1 MSRNILLVTNA
12 SRESAVDAFW
22 EAAKL
27 LQEHGLTPISIEE
40 DFQEMTKTGTELEV
54 YKDQDIELALVLGG
68 DGTILRAAESLRG
81 HNVPILGLNLGH
93 VGFMAEAEREDMPEI
108 ISRIAQKNYS
118 TSSRMALEVE
128 VYSGKDKVFSSWA
141 LNDVALE
148 KSSREKILEV
158 AIEVDSRPIS
168 SFGCDGVVFSTP
180 TGSTAYNFSAGGPIV
195 WPDVEALLVVPLSAH
210 ALFSRPLVV
219 DRNSR
224 LAVEVLNRNAG
235 HGVIFCDG
243 RRTFELAPGSR
254 VEVFKSAVP
263 VQLAVFE
270 DRPFA
275 DRLVKKFNLPVAGW
289 RGPDS

>member
-1 MSRNILLVTNA
+1 MTRNILLVTNA
-12 SRESAVDAFW
+12 SRDAAIDAFW
-22 EAAKL
+22 RAADFL
-27 LQEHGLTPISIEE
+27 REHGLTPISIEE
-40 DFQEMTKTGTELEV
+40 DFSEMTKTGSEMEV
-54 YKDQDIELALVLGG
+54 YKDQQIELALVLGG

-81 HNVPILGLNLGH
+81 HKVPILGLNLGH
-93 VGFMAEAEREDMPEI
+93 VGFMAEGEIEDMPEI
-108 ISRIAQKNYS
+108 ISRIASKDYS

-128 VYSGKDKVFSSWA
+128 VWQGKEKVFSSWA

-148 KSSREKILEV
+148 KSSRERMLEV

-224 LAVEVLNRNAG
+224 LAVEVLNRNTG

-243 RRTFELAPGSR
+243 RRTFELTPGSR
-254 VEVFKSAVP
+254 VVVYKSPTP
-263 VQLAVFE
+263 VELAVFE

-289 RGPDS
+289 RGPDR

>member
-1 MSRNILLVTNA
+1 MARNILLVTNA
-12 SRESAVDAFW
+12 SREAAISAFW
-22 EAAKL
+22 RAAEL
-27 LQEHGLTPISIEE
+27 LAEHGLNPISIEE
-40 DFQEMTKTGTELEV
+40 DFSEMTKTGSEMEV
-54 YKDQDIELALVLGG
+54 YKDQQIELALVLGG

-81 HNVPILGLNLGH
+81 HKVPILGLNLGH
-93 VGFMAEAEREDMPEI
+93 VGFMAEGEIEDMPEI
-108 ISRIAQKNYS
+108 ISRIASKDYS

-128 VYSGKDKVFSSWA
+128 VWQGKDKVFSSWA

-148 KSSREKILEV
+148 KSSRERMLEV

-224 LAVEVLNRNAG
+224 LAVEVLSRNTG

-243 RRTFELAPGSR
+243 RRTFELTPGSR
-254 VEVFKSAVP
+254 VVVYKSPTP
-263 VQLAVFE
+263 VELAVFE

-289 RGPDS
+289 RGPDR

>member
-1 MSRNILLVTNA
+1 MTRNILLVTNA
-12 SRESAVDAFW
+12 SRDSAIDAFW
-22 EAAKL
+22 LAADL
-27 LQEHGLTPISIEE
+27 LREHGLRPISIEE
-40 DFQEMTKTGTELEV
+40 DFSEMTKTGAEMEV
-54 YKDQDIELALVLGG
+54 YKDQQIELALVLGG

-81 HNVPILGLNLGH
+81 HKVPILGLNLGH
-93 VGFMAEAEREDMPEI
+93 VGFMAEGEIEDMPEI
-108 ISRIAQKNYS
+108 ISRISSKDYS

-128 VYSGKDKVFSSWA
+128 VWQGREKVFSSWA

-148 KSSREKILEV
+148 KSSRERMLEV

-224 LAVEVLNRNAG
+224 LAVEVLNRNTG

-243 RRTFELAPGSR
+243 RRTFELTPGSR
-254 VEVFKSAVP
+254 VVVYKSPTP
-263 VQLAVFE
+263 VELAVFE

-289 RGPDS
+289 RGPDR

>member
-12 SRESAVDAFW
+12 SRDSAIDAFW
-22 EAAKL
+22 AAVDQL
-27 LQEHGLTPISIEE
+27 RNHGLTPISIEE
-40 DFQEMTKTGTELEV
+40 DFSEMTKTGSEVEV
-54 YKDQDIELALVLGG
+54 YKDQEIELALVLGG

-81 HNVPILGLNLGH
+81 HKVPILGLNLGH
-93 VGFMAEAEREDMPEI
+93 VGFMAEGEIEDMTEI
-108 ISRIAQKNYS
+108 ISRIASKDYS

-128 VYSGKDKVFSSWA
+128 VWQGKEKVFSSWA

-148 KSSREKILEV
+148 KSARERMLEV
-158 AIEVDSRPIS
+158 AIEVDGRPIS

-195 WPDVEALLVVPLSAH
+195 WPDVEAILVVPLSAH

-224 LAVEVLNRNAG
+224 LAVEVLGRNAG

-243 RRTFELAPGSR
+243 RRTFELTPGSR
-254 VEVFKSAVP
+254 VEVSKSKTP
-263 VQLAVFE
+263 VLLAVF
-270 DRPFA
+270 DDKPFA

>member
-12 SRESAVDAFW
+12 SREPAIDAFW

>member
-1 MSRNILLVTNA
+1 MARNILLVTNA
-12 SRESAVDAFW
+12 SREAAISAFW
-22 EAAKL
+22 RAAEL
-27 LQEHGLTPISIEE
+27 LAEHGLTPISIEE
-40 DFQEMTKTGTELEV
+40 DFSEMTKTGSEMEV
-54 YKDQDIELALVLGG
+54 YKDQQIELALVLGG

-81 HNVPILGLNLGH
+81 HKVPILGLNLGH
-93 VGFMAEAEREDMPEI
+93 VGFMAEGEIEDMPEI
-108 ISRIAQKNYS
+108 ISRIASKDYS

-128 VYSGKDKVFSSWA
+128 VWQAKDKVFSSWA

-148 KSSREKILEV
+148 KSSRERMLEV

-224 LAVEVLNRNAG
+224 LAVEVLSRNTG
-235 HGVIFCDG
+235 NGVIFCDG
-243 RRTFELAPGSR
+243 RRTFELTPGSR
-254 VEVFKSAVP
+254 VVVYKSPTP
-263 VQLAVFE
+263 VELAVFE

-289 RGPDS
+289 RGPDR

>member
-12 SRESAVDAFW
+12 SRESAIDAFW
-22 EAAKL
+22 EAADL
-27 LQEHGLTPISIEE
+27 LQRHGLNPISIEE

-54 YKDQDIELALVLGG
+54 YKDQEIELALVLGG

-108 ISRIAQKNYS
+108 ISRIADRNYS
-118 TSSRMALEVE
+118 TSARMALEVE

-141 LNDVALE
+141 LNEVALE

-224 LAVEVLNRNAG
+224 LAVEILSRNIG
-235 HGVIFCDG
+235 GGIVSCDG
-243 RRTFELAPGSR
+243 RRTFDLSPGSR
-254 VEVFKSAVP
+254 VEVFKSPVP

>member
-12 SRESAVDAFW
+12 SRESAIDAFW
-22 EAAKL
+22 EAADL
-27 LQEHGLTPISIEE
+27 LQRHGLNPISIEE
-40 DFQEMTKTGTELEV
+40 DFQEMTKTGSELEV
-54 YKDQDIELALVLGG
+54 YKDQEIELALVLGG

-93 VGFMAEAEREDMPEI
+93 VGFMAQAEREDMPEI
-108 ISRIAQKNYS
+108 ISRIADRNYS
-118 TSSRMALEVE
+118 TSARMALEVE

-141 LNDVALE
+141 LNEVALE

-224 LAVEVLNRNAG
+224 LAVEILNRNIG
-235 HGVIFCDG
+235 GGIVSCDG
-243 RRTFELAPGSR
+243 RRTFDLSPGSR
-254 VEVFKSAVP
+254 VEVFKSPVP

-270 DRPFA
+270 DQPFA

>member
-12 SRESAVDAFW
+12 SRESAIDAFW

>member
-12 SRESAVDAFW
+12 SRESAIDAFW
-22 EAAKL
+22 EAADL
-27 LQEHGLTPISIEE
+27 LQRHGLNPISIEE
-40 DFQEMTKTGTELEV
+40 GFQEMTKTGTELEV
-54 YKDQDIELALVLGG
+54 YKDQEIELALVLGG

-108 ISRIAQKNYS
+108 ISRIADRNYS
-118 TSSRMALEVE
+118 TSARMALEVE

-141 LNDVALE
+141 LNEVALE

-224 LAVEVLNRNAG
+224 LAVEILNRNIG
-235 HGVIFCDG
+235 GGIVSCDG
-243 RRTFELAPGSR
+243 RRTFDLSPGSR
-254 VEVFKSAVP
+254 VEVFKSPVP

>member
-12 SRESAVDAFW
+12 SRDSAIDAFW
-22 EAAKL
+22 ATVDQL
-27 LQEHGLTPISIEE
+27 RNHGLTPISIEE
-40 DFQEMTKTGTELEV
+40 DFSEMTKTGSEVEV
-54 YKDQDIELALVLGG
+54 YRDQEIELALVLGG

-81 HNVPILGLNLGH
+81 HKVPILGLNLGH
-93 VGFMAEAEREDMPEI
+93 VGFMAEGEIEDMTEI
-108 ISRIAQKNYS
+108 ISRIASKDYS

-128 VYSGKDKVFSSWA
+128 VWQGKEKVFSSWA

-148 KSSREKILEV
+148 KSARERMLEV
-158 AIEVDSRPIS
+158 AIEVDGRPIS
-168 SFGCDGVVFSTP
+168 SFGYDGVVFSTP

-195 WPDVEALLVVPLSAH
+195 WPDVEAILVVPLSAH

-224 LAVEVLNRNAG
+224 LAVEVLGRNAG

-243 RRTFELAPGSR
+243 RRTFELTPGSR
-254 VEVFKSAVP
+254 VEVSKSKTP
-263 VQLAVFE
+263 VLLAVF
-270 DRPFA
+270 DDKPFA

>member
-12 SRESAVDAFW
+12 SRESAIDAFW

-195 WPDVEALLVVPLSAH
+195 WPDVEALLVVPL
-210 ALFSRPLVV
+210 
-219 DRNSR
+219 
-224 LAVEVLNRNAG
+224 
-235 HGVIFCDG
+235 
-243 RRTFELAPGSR
+243 APMLC
-254 VEVFKSAVP
+254 F
-263 VQLAVFE
+263 
-270 DRPFA
+270 
-275 DRLVKKFNLPVAGW
+275 
-289 RGPDS
+289 PDH

>member
-1 MSRNILLVTNA
+1 MTRNILLVTNA
-12 SRESAVDAFW
+12 SRDSAINAFW
-22 EAAKL
+22 QAADL
-27 LQEHGLTPISIEE
+27 LREHGLTPISIEE
-40 DFQEMTKTGTELEV
+40 DFSEMTKTGSEMEV
-54 YKDQDIELALVLGG
+54 YKDQQIELALVLGG

-81 HNVPILGLNLGH
+81 HKVPILGLNLGH
-93 VGFMAEAEREDMPEI
+93 VGFMAEGEIEDMPEI
-108 ISRIAQKNYS
+108 ISRIASNEYS

-128 VYSGKDKVFSSWA
+128 VWQGKEKVFSSWA

-148 KSSREKILEV
+148 KSSRERMLEV

-195 WPDVEALLVVPLSAH
+195 WPDVEAILLVPLSAH
-210 ALFSRPLVV
+210 ALFARPLVV

-224 LAVEVLNRNAG
+224 LAVEVLGRNTG

-243 RRTFELAPGSR
+243 RRTFELTPGSR
-254 VEVFKSAVP
+254 VEVYKSPTP
-263 VQLAVFE
+263 VELAVFE

-289 RGPDS
+289 RGPDR

>member
-12 SRESAVDAFW
+12 SRDSAIDAFW
-22 EAAKL
+22 AAVDQL
-27 LQEHGLTPISIEE
+27 RNHGLTPISIEE
-40 DFQEMTKTGTELEV
+40 DFSEMTKTGSEVEV
-54 YKDQDIELALVLGG
+54 YTDQEIELALVLGG

-81 HNVPILGLNLGH
+81 HKVPILGLNLGH
-93 VGFMAEAEREDMPEI
+93 VGFMAEGEIEDMTEI
-108 ISRIAQKNYS
+108 ISRIASKDYL

-128 VYSGKDKVFSSWA
+128 VWQGKEKVFSSWA

-148 KSSREKILEV
+148 KSARERMLEV
-158 AIEVDSRPIS
+158 AIEVDGRPIS

-195 WPDVEALLVVPLSAH
+195 WPDVEAILVVPLSAH

-224 LAVEVLNRNAG
+224 LAVEVLGRNAG

-243 RRTFELAPGSR
+243 RRTFELTPGSR
-254 VEVFKSAVP
+254 VEVSKSKTP
-263 VQLAVFE
+263 VLLAVF
-270 DRPFA
+270 DDKPFA

>member
-12 SRESAVDAFW
+12 SRDSAIDAFW
-22 EAAKL
+22 AAVDQL
-27 LQEHGLTPISIEE
+27 RNHGLTPISIEE
-40 DFQEMTKTGTELEV
+40 DFSEMTKTGSEVEV
-54 YKDQDIELALVLGG
+54 YTDQEIELALVLGG

-81 HNVPILGLNLGH
+81 HKVPILGLNLGH
-93 VGFMAEAEREDMPEI
+93 VGFMAEGEIEDMTEI
-108 ISRIAQKNYS
+108 ISRIASKDYS

-128 VYSGKDKVFSSWA
+128 VWQGKEKVFSSWA

-148 KSSREKILEV
+148 KSARERMLEV
-158 AIEVDSRPIS
+158 AIEVDGRPIS

-195 WPDVEALLVVPLSAH
+195 WPDVEAILVVPLSAH

-224 LAVEVLNRNAG
+224 LAVEVLGRNTG

-243 RRTFELAPGSR
+243 RRTFELTPGSR
-254 VEVFKSAVP
+254 VEVSKSKTP
-263 VQLAVFE
+263 VLLAVF
-270 DRPFA
+270 DDKPFA

>member
-12 SRESAVDAFW
+12 SRDSAIDAFW
-22 EAAKL
+22 AAVDQL
-27 LQEHGLTPISIEE
+27 RNHGLTPISIEE
-40 DFQEMTKTGTELEV
+40 DFSEMTKTGSEVEV
-54 YKDQDIELALVLGG
+54 YTDQEIELALVLGG

-81 HNVPILGLNLGH
+81 HKVPILGLNLGH
-93 VGFMAEAEREDMPEI
+93 VGFMAEGEIEDMTEI
-108 ISRIAQKNYS
+108 ISRIASKDYS

-128 VYSGKDKVFSSWA
+128 VWQGKEKVFSSWA

-148 KSSREKILEV
+148 KSARERMLEI
-158 AIEVDSRPIS
+158 AIEVDGRPIS

-195 WPDVEALLVVPLSAH
+195 WPDVEAILVVPLSAH

-224 LAVEVLNRNAG
+224 LAVEVLGRNTG

-243 RRTFELAPGSR
+243 RRTFELTPGSR
-254 VEVFKSAVP
+254 VEVSKSKTP
-263 VQLAVFE
+263 VLLAVF
-270 DRPFA
+270 DDKPFA

>member
-12 SRESAVDAFW
+12 SRDSAIDAFW
-22 EAAKL
+22 AAVDQL
-27 LQEHGLTPISIEE
+27 RNHGLTPISIEE
-40 DFQEMTKTGTELEV
+40 DFSEMTKTGSEVEV
-54 YKDQDIELALVLGG
+54 YTDQEIELALVLGG

-81 HNVPILGLNLGH
+81 HKVPILGLNLGH
-93 VGFMAEAEREDMPEI
+93 VGFMAEGEIEDMTEI
-108 ISRIAQKNYS
+108 ISRIASKDYS

-128 VYSGKDKVFSSWA
+128 VWQGKEKVFSSWA

-148 KSSREKILEV
+148 KSARERMLEV
-158 AIEVDSRPIS
+158 AIEVDGRPIS

-195 WPDVEALLVVPLSAH
+195 WPDVEAILVVPLSAH

-224 LAVEVLNRNAG
+224 LAVEVLGRNAG

-243 RRTFELAPGSR
+243 RRTFELTPGSR
-254 VEVFKSAVP
+254 VEVSKSKTP
-263 VQLAVFE
+263 VLLAVF
-270 DRPFA
+270 DDKPFA

>member
-1 MSRNILLVTNA
+1 MTRNILLVTNA
-12 SRESAVDAFW
+12 SRQSAIDAFW
-22 EAAKL
+22 QAIEL
-27 LQEHGLTPISIEE
+27 LKTNGLTPIAIEE
-40 DFQEMTKTGTELEV
+40 DFAEMTKTGQEVEV
-54 YKDQDIELALVLGG
+54 YSDQPIELALVLGG

-81 HNVPILGLNLGH
+81 HKVPILGLNLGH
-93 VGFMAEAEREDMPEI
+93 VGFMAEGEIEDMPEI
-108 ISRIAQKNYS
+108 ITRIAAGKYS

-128 VYSGKDKVFSSWA
+128 VYKNKELVFSSWA

-148 KSSREKILEV
+148 KSSRERMLEV

-224 LAVEVLNRNAG
+224 LAVEVLGRNSG

-243 RRTFELAPGSR
+243 RRTFEMTPGSR
-254 VEVFKSAVP
+254 VEVYKSPTP
-263 VQLAVFE
+263 VELAVFE

-275 DRLVKKFNLPVAGW
+275 DRLVSKFNLPVAGW
-289 RGPDS
+289 RGPDR

>member
-12 SRESAVDAFW
+12 SRESAIDAFW

-27 LQEHGLTPISIEE
+27 LQQHGLTPISIEE
-40 DFQEMTKTGTELEV
+40 DFQEMTKTGEEIEV

-108 ISRIAQKNYS
+108 ISRIAKKNYS

-128 VYSGKDKVFSSWA
+128 VNNGKEKVFSSWA

-224 LAVEVLNRNAG
+224 LAVEVLNRNVG

-243 RRTFELAPGSR
+243 RRTFELSAGSR
-254 VEVFKSAVP
+254 VEVFKSSVP

>member
-12 SRESAVDAFW
+12 SRESAIDAFW
-22 EAAKL
+22 EAADL
-27 LQEHGLTPISIEE
+27 LQRHGLNPISIEE
-40 DFQEMTKTGTELEV
+40 DFQEMTKTGSELEV
-54 YKDQDIELALVLGG
+54 YKNQEIELALVLGG

-93 VGFMAEAEREDMPEI
+93 VGFMAQAEREDMPEI
-108 ISRIAQKNYS
+108 ISRIADRNYS
-118 TSSRMALEVE
+118 TSARMALEVE

-141 LNDVALE
+141 LNEVALE

-224 LAVEVLNRNAG
+224 LAVEILNRNIG
-235 HGVIFCDG
+235 GGIVSCDG
-243 RRTFELAPGSR
+243 RRTFDLSPGSR
-254 VEVFKSAVP
+254 VEVFKSPVP

-270 DRPFA
+270 DQPFA

>member
-12 SRESAVDAFW
+12 SRESAIDAFW
-22 EAAKL
+22 EAADL
-27 LQEHGLTPISIEE
+27 LQRHGLNPISIEE

-54 YKDQDIELALVLGG
+54 YKDQEIELALVLGG

-108 ISRIAQKNYS
+108 ISRIADRNYS
-118 TSSRMALEVE
+118 TSARMALEVE

-141 LNDVALE
+141 LNEVALE

-224 LAVEVLNRNAG
+224 LAVEILNRNIG
-235 HGVIFCDG
+235 GGIVSCDG
-243 RRTFELAPGSR
+243 RRTFDLSPGSR
-254 VEVFKSAVP
+254 VEVFKSPVP

>member
-1 MSRNILLVTNA
+1 MTRNILLVTNA
-12 SRESAVDAFW
+12 SRDAAIDAFW
-22 EAAKL
+22 RAADL
-27 LQEHGLTPISIEE
+27 LREHGLTPISIEE
-40 DFQEMTKTGTELEV
+40 DFSEMTKTGSEMEV
-54 YKDQDIELALVLGG
+54 YKDQQIELALVLGG

-81 HNVPILGLNLGH
+81 HKVPILGLNLGH
-93 VGFMAEAEREDMPEI
+93 VGFMAEGEIEDMPEI
-108 ISRIAQKNYS
+108 ISRIASKDYS

-128 VYSGKDKVFSSWA
+128 VWQGKEKVFSSWA

-148 KSSREKILEV
+148 KSSRERMLEV

-224 LAVEVLNRNAG
+224 LAVEVLNRNTG

-243 RRTFELAPGSR
+243 RRTFELTPGSR
-254 VEVFKSAVP
+254 VVVYKSPTP
-263 VQLAVFE
+263 VELAVFE

-289 RGPDS
+289 RGPDR